1 MSGIDEHADG
11 ELGDVPAAT
20 DATPSVS
27 TGNVSRL
34 RKGYGPRPNATSA
47 AVASSVEELQAMRR
61 ALEEE
66 RSDFETRKKAQEEES
81 KTPAEAR
88 QV

>member
-1 MSGIDEHADG
+1 MNGIDEHADG

-34 RKGYGPRPNATSA
+34 RKLLHSLEHKSGSETFAIFSALGHNA
-47 AVASSVEELQAMRR
+47 VE
-61 ALEEE
+61 
-66 RSDFETRKKAQEEES
+66 QE
-81 KTPAEAR
+81 
-88 QV
+88 

>member
-11 ELGDVPAAT
+11 ELEDVPAAT

-34 RKGYGPRPNATSA
+34 RKLCLCHTS
-47 AVASSVEELQAMRR
+47 
-61 ALEEE
+61 
-66 RSDFETRKKAQEEES
+66 
-81 KTPAEAR
+81 
-88 QV
+88 

>member
-34 RKGYGPRPNATSA
+34 RK
-47 AVASSVEELQAMRR
+47 ASTLVSG
-61 ALEEE
+61 
-66 RSDFETRKKAQEEES
+66 K
-81 KTPAEAR
+81 
-88 QV
+88 

>member
-1 MSGIDEHADG
+1 MSGVDEHADG

-66 RSDFETRKKAQEEES
+66 KSDFETRKKAQEEE
-81 KTPAEAR
+81 R
-88 QV
+88 GG

>member
-11 ELGDVPAAT
+11 EFEDVTAAA

-34 RKGYGPRPNATSA
+34 RK
-47 AVASSVEELQAMRR
+47 VCASVPFTCLSIV
-61 ALEEE
+61 
-66 RSDFETRKKAQEEES
+66 
-81 KTPAEAR
+81 
-88 QV
+88 V

>member
-47 AVASSVEELQAMRR
+47 AVA
-61 ALEEE
+61 
-66 RSDFETRKKAQEEES
+66 
-81 KTPAEAR
+81 
-88 QV
+88 

>member
-1 MSGIDEHADG
+1 MSNVDEHADG
-11 ELGDVPAAT
+11 ELEDVPAAT

-47 AVASSVEELQAMRR
+47 AVASSV
-61 ALEEE
+61 
-66 RSDFETRKKAQEEES
+66 DFFFGLILFY
-81 KTPAEAR
+81 
-88 QV
+88 

>member
-11 ELGDVPAAT
+11 ELEDVPAAT

-34 RKGYGPRPNATSA
+34 RKGYGPS
-47 AVASSVEELQAMRR
+47 QA
-61 ALEEE
+61 
-66 RSDFETRKKAQEEES
+66 
-81 KTPAEAR
+81 
-88 QV
+88 